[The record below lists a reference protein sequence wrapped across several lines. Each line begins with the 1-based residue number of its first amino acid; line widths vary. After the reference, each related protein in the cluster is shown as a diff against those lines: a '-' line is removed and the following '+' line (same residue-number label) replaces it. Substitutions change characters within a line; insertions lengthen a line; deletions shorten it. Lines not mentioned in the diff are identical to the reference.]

1 MFVAEGMEEVDVLL
15 EVLLVAD
22 VGVGRPE
29 RREKDCEE
37 VVGDA
42 VDERAEPFATA
53 IVVARIA
60 MEPEL
65 EPVGRVVVAV

>member
-29 RREKDCEE
+29 RREKVCEE